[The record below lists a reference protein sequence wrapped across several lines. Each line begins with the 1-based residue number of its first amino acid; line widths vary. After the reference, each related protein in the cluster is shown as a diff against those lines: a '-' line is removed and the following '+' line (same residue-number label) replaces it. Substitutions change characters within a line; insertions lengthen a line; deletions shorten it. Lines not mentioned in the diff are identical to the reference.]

1 MNSLKETKIKNRTDY
16 FFDDIINFKGI
27 DLDRIRI
34 GKRSINIK
42 YIHSK
47 NIRYV
52 NPLYFIIDQ
61 ISRYIEGS
69 NGDKYL
75 ALVSIGKD
83 KDVIEIY
90 KNCEVKLKV

>member
-34 GKRSINIK
+34 GKKSINIE

-75 ALVSIGKD
+75 TLVSIGKD
-83 KDVIEIY
+83 KDMIKIY